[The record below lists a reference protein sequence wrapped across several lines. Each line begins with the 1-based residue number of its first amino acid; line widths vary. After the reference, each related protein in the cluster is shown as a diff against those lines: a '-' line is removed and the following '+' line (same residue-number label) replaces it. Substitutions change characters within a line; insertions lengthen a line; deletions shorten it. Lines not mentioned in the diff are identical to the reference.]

1 MPLKSA
7 VDLNA
12 YAGLTDTQCDRKQVL
27 LADVG
32 QCRSAAKVHLQ
43 AVQKQV

>member
-12 YAGLTDTQCDRKQVL
+12 YAGLTDTLCDRKQVL
-27 LADVG
+27 LTDVG
-32 QCRSAAKVHLQ
+32 QCRSAAEVHLQ
-43 AVQKQV
+43 AVQEQI